1 MALACRIASWFLRV
15 QSSLGEAHLCVTCG
29 QVGMAQGPGEHEH
42 QLVAASAS
50 GELKYMDFRLTEGSG
65 QLSGQLSGQSSGDSQ
80 PLFSSSGASGSS
92 AARMGIWKRV
102 QLEDHVPI
110 STFAAHPYAPLL
122 STFSPQSQ
130 VWRFLCW

>member
-1 MALACRIASWFLRV
+1 
-15 QSSLGEAHLCVTCG
+15 
-29 QVGMAQGPGEHEH
+29 MAQGPGEHEH

-65 QLSGQLSGQSSGDSQ
+65 QLSGQSSGDSQ
-80 PLFSSSGASGSS
+80 PLFSSGASGSS

-102 QLEDHVPI
+102 QPEDHVPI

-130 VWRFLCW
+130 VWRLLTLSPSFRTAFHSQQWNAEQSCICPE